1 MRVLEKTTQ
10 IFGLKLIGILSA
22 IVAVCFTLPAYAE
35 SIQDR
40 LCEVYSDLYEGANK
54 ELASIAVSGI
64 GDDSAPRETNRQLK
78 KLNERIFQLITVT
91 QMQFH
96 GCTVPKVP
104 SSDIAYIIDAIECS
118 TSRLTEGLDTPECDR
133 SSWTNTLEDHEI
145 YQ

>member
-1 MRVLEKTTQ
+1 MQVLEKTIQ
-10 IFGLKLIGILSA
+10 IFGLKLIGMLSA

-40 LCEVYSDLYEGANK
+40 LCEVYSNFYVGANQ
-54 ELASIAVSGI
+54 ELAIIDASGI
-64 GDDSAPRETNRQLK
+64 GDDSAARETNRQIK

-96 GCTVPKVP
+96 GCTVPKMP
-104 SSDIAYIIDAIECS
+104 SSGTVYIIDAIKCH
-118 TSRLTEGLDTPECDR
+118 TSRITDGLDTPECDR
-133 SSWTNTLEDHEI
+133 SSWKNVFEDLEI